1 MEVESRSTGS
11 VYEPAGGGMR
21 RSVPYP
27 PAVRRPVLLAAL
39 AAALAAA
46 FAPSASA
53 ADPRL
58 SARILPILHAAGM
71 GGSGTA
77 VAVVDLDTGQ
87 TVFQLHPWRQLLP
100 ASNEKLLTS
109 VTALQ
114 TLRPGFRFSTR
125 VVGAGQR
132 SGATWDGDLYLVGGG
147 DPTFSTAEVRI
158 LARRIRAM
166 GIRHIT
172 GGINGDE
179 SIFDAARTGPDWKRG
194 FAGFESPPLSGLAID
209 RDTNGPHVVWTPAR
223 FAARTLRRAL
233 EHRGVTV
240 GRRRPFVG
248 QAPLTATPLAE
259 VSSVPLFRIL
269 RYMDR
274 QSDNFTAEMV
284 LKEIG
289 AVVGTGGTTAAG
301 IAVEKRVVGQLIGS
315 DAQSLISVDGSGLSS
330 ADRATTA
337 ALVTLLVRMDGDPQ
351 LGPTFRGLLSVSGQN
366 GTLEHRLVGP
376 AVRGRVLGKTGTLDQ
391 ASSLSG
397 YVTARSGHRF
407 AFSILMNSRGGIL
420 SSWTAHRVQD
430 AIAALLVKNF

>member
-1 MEVESRSTGS
+1 
-11 VYEPAGGGMR
+11 
-21 RSVPYP
+21 
-27 PAVRRPVLLAAL
+27 VLLAAL

-46 FAPSASA
+46 SAPPASA

-58 SARILPILHAAGM
+58 TARILPILHAAGM
-71 GGSGTA
+71 GGPGTA
-77 VAVVDLDTGQ
+77 VAVVDLDSGQ

-114 TLRPGFRFSTR
+114 TLRPGFRFTTR
-125 VVGAGQR
+125 VVGSGQR

-147 DPTFSTAEVRI
+147 DPTFSTAEARI

-166 GIRHIT
+166 GIRHVT

-179 SIFDAARTGPDWKRG
+179 TVFDAARTGPDWKRG

-209 RDTNGPHVVWTPAR
+209 RDVNARGAAVWTPAR
-223 FAARTLRRAL
+223 AAARTLRRTL
-233 EHRGVTV
+233 EHHGVTV

-248 QAPLTATPLAE
+248 QAPLTATPLTE
-259 VSSVPLFRIL
+259 ISSVPLFRIL

-289 AVVGTGGTTAAG
+289 AVAGTGGTTAAG

-315 DAQSLISVDGSGLSS
+315 DFQSLAPLDGSGLSS
-330 ADRATTA
+330 GDRATA
-337 ALVTLLVRMDGDPQ
+337 GAFVKLLARMDADPM
-351 LGPTFRGLLSVSGQN
+351 LGPTFRGLLAVGGRN
-366 GTLEHRLVGP
+366 GTLEHRLSAP
-376 AVRGRVLGKTGTLDQ
+376 AVRGRIVAKTGTLDQ

-397 YVTARSGHRF
+397 YATSLTGHRY
-407 AFSILMNSRGGIL
+407 AFSILMNSRGAIL
-420 SSWTAHRVQD
+420 SSWTAQRAQD
-430 AIAALLVKNF
+430 AIASLLVKRF

>member
-1 MEVESRSTGS
+1 
-11 VYEPAGGGMR
+11 
-21 RSVPYP
+21 
-27 PAVRRPVLLAAL
+27 
-39 AAALAAA
+39 
-46 FAPSASA
+46 
-53 ADPRL
+53 
-58 SARILPILHAAGM
+58 
-71 GGSGTA
+71 
-77 VAVVDLDTGQ
+77 
-87 TVFQLHPWRQLLP
+87 
-100 ASNEKLLTS
+100 
-109 VTALQ
+109 
-114 TLRPGFRFSTR
+114 
-125 VVGAGQR
+125 
-132 SGATWDGDLYLVGGG
+132 
-147 DPTFSTAEVRI
+147 
-158 LARRIRAM
+158 
-166 GIRHIT
+166 
-172 GGINGDE
+172 
-179 SIFDAARTGPDWKRG
+179 
-194 FAGFESPPLSGLAID
+194 
-209 RDTNGPHVVWTPAR
+209 
-223 FAARTLRRAL
+223 
-233 EHRGVTV
+233 
-240 GRRRPFVG
+240 
-248 QAPLTATPLAE
+248 
-259 VSSVPLFRIL
+259 
-269 RYMDR
+269 MDR

-315 DAQSLISVDGSGLSS
+315 DADSLISVDGSGLSS